1 MTPEPTYGE
10 LVQRVKAL
18 EKEALKRQAAEEKI
32 RKQSEFLSLVLESL
46 SHPFYVID
54 VKDYTLQLAN
64 SAAKAEG
71 ITENATCYALT
82 HKRQTPCDS
91 AEHPCPL
98 ETLKQTK
105 KPVTVEHIHYGKRG
119 EPKHVEVHAHPIL
132 DEEGNLT
139 QVIEYSLD
147 ITKRKQIEEALRE
160 SESKFRSV
168 TESAKDAIISADKH
182 GNIIFG
188 NNASQKMFG
197 YEEQEILGQPLTVL
211 MPDSFSEA
219 HQKAITSHAR
229 TGVTK
234 IIGQTV
240 ELIGRSK
247 EGLEFPIELSISTW
261 KTKGEVYY
269 TGIIRDIS
277 ERKQI
282 EEERNQLI
290 ESLQESLAK
299 VKTLSGLL
307 PICASCK
314 KIRDDNGYWNQIE
327 TYIRNHSEAEF
338 SHGICPECTRTLYPE
353 LSKKIHNK

>member
-18 EKEALKRQAAEEKI
+18 EKEAQKRQAAEEKI
-32 RKQSEFLSLVLESL
+32 KKQSDFLSLILESL

-160 SESKFRSV
+160 SELKFRSV

-182 GNIIFG
+182 GNIIYW
-188 NNASQKMFG
+188 NKASQEMFG
-197 YEEQEILGQPLTVL
+197 FEEQEILGQPLTVL

-219 HQKAITSHAR
+219 HQKAIASHAR
-229 TGVTK
+229 TGVPK

-247 EGLEFPIELSISTW
+247 QGLEFPIELSVSTW
-261 KTKGEVYY
+261 KTGGEVYY

-338 SHGICPECTRTLYPE
+338 SHGICPECTRKLYPE